1 MEGIQEFLES
11 STIHGLAHISATRN
25 KLNQL
30 FWILIV
36 ILGFLAA
43 GFLIKNAFLDWEKSP
58 IETSIETFP
67 ISDVYFP
74 TIVVC
79 PPKVAFR
86 LILIPKYFSVIMEI
100 FGNHNILPRVIFI
113 NRTHTLFICR
123 FMCRYTV
130 HNLYRSTVLLCTQL
144 I

>member
-43 GFLIKNAFLDWEKSP
+43 GFLINNAFLDWEKSP